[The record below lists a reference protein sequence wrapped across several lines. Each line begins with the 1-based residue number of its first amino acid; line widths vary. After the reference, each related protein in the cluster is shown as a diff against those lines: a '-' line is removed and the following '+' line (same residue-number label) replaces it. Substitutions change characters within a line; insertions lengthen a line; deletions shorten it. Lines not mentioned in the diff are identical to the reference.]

1 MSDCPHIHIQDS
13 GLQAFRDIIHEETDG
28 GRNIVRFFNNAM
40 EGELPDF
47 QPNHRLEAA
56 KVLMDYD
63 SKEAAD
69 YVREHTPK
77 RRRSTSGNGRAPVQ
91 SEARPEHSRR
101 ARPVQSEARPE
112 NSPRAEGDRDPIMAP
127 LEDEVARFIREE
139 TDNGRTIVSNLILI
153 METHDDPYKP
163 QHNLAAAKQLIDNGF
178 PPTDALICR
187 PDCTHHSA
195 PADGS
200 AVSGSSAHPERSGA
214 ESKDD
219 EEPFDKEVWDGIIAE
234 LKQLEEDN
242 NLDPHRPIPKV
253 DMSIYMP
260 PQGYVM
266 PPEVA
271 TEEAAK
277 FRAEIALRAE
287 RRKKWPEIEER
298 RRKKLAKI
306 YPSHSEEDPPET

>member
-1 MSDCPHIHIQDS
+1 MPRTAKMSDCPHIHIQDS
-13 GLQAFRDIIHEETDG
+13 GLQAFREIISEETDG
-28 GRNIVRFFNNAM
+28 GRTIARFLNDAV
-40 EGELPDF
+40 EGRLPDF
-47 QPNHRLEAA
+47 EPQHRLKAA
-56 KVLMDYD
+56 KML
-63 SKEAAD
+63 KEYGSEKAERFIRTYSA
-69 YVREHTPK
+69 PK
-77 RRRSTSGNGRAPVQ
+77 RPRTASVPSGSAQ
-91 SEARPEHSRR
+91 SEGQA
-101 ARPVQSEARPE
+101 
-112 NSPRAEGDRDPIMAP
+112 DRDPIMDSF
-127 LEDEVARFIREE
+127 EDDIARAIRQE

-153 METHDDPYKP
+153 METHEDPYKP

-195 PADGS
+195 PAEGS
-200 AVSGSSAHPERSGA
+200 AVSGSSTHPERSGA